1 MIKRDVILGLLC
13 MTLLLF
19 SSCSQRGKAVS
30 NDTVSVDSLLC
41 PKYAVGYQVKSENG
55 MRLVDVG
62 KDYHFALVTSDDVMV
77 PDGYTKIHI
86 PIKSTICM
94 TALQLSNFTILDAHD
109 VVKGL
114 TGTKNLFN
122 KDILQRVK
130 DGRIVKIGTEG
141 ILPSLF
147 EPAAE
152 HVKENL
158 WRLNDIQKELEIHL
172 RSTDVPT
179 LKTLSKVVK
188 ALRWP
193 KGAINGVRGYYLKLR
208 K

>member
-1 MIKRDVILGLLC
+1 
-13 MTLLLF
+13 
-19 SSCSQRGKAVS
+19 
-30 NDTVSVDSLLC
+30 
-41 PKYAVGYQVKSENG
+41 
-55 MRLVDVG
+55 
-62 KDYHFALVTSDDVMV
+62 
-77 PDGYTKIHI
+77 
-86 PIKSTICM
+86 
-94 TALQLSNFTILDAHD
+94 
-109 VVKGL
+109 
-114 TGTKNLFN
+114 
-122 KDILQRVK
+122 
-130 DGRIVKIGTEG
+130 VKIGTEG